1 MFLPKEAEGVQVTSA
16 GVEKAVAELM
26 DEGPKGTA
34 RRARAKELAAKAKAA
49 MEEGGSSYA
58 DLTDM
63 IHHVAVL
70 TSKKSHEMDTSAT
83 AMPSILH

>member
-1 MFLPKEAEGVQVTSA
+1 MFLPKEAEGVQVTSV
-16 GVEKAVAELM
+16 GVGKAVAELM

-34 RRARAKELAAKAKAA
+34 RRARAKDLAAKAKAA

-70 TSKKSHEMDTSAT
+70 GGKKD
-83 AMPSILH
+83 P